1 MNTDIYVQHATCK
14 ETKSKNGQNEYSCTP
29 SVKSHAASLFARPF
43 FGGPDALAPP
53 PPPPPAAPFPFA
65 ACFGNT
71 LKADDAF
78 GEDGP
83 PPAAFEDS
91 PPPGDDVDAFGPG
104 DGVDAFAALAATGV
118 PGTDAFAD
126 LDRDVEDAGAS

>member
-1 MNTDIYVQHATCK
+1 M
-14 ETKSKNGQNEYSCTP
+14 
-29 SVKSHAASLFARPF
+29 
-43 FGGPDALAPP
+43 APP

-65 ACFGNT
+65 ARFDNT
-71 LKADDAF
+71 LKGDDAF

-104 DGVDAFAALAATGV
+104 DGVDAFAALAAAGV
-118 PGTDAFAD
+118 PGSDAFAD